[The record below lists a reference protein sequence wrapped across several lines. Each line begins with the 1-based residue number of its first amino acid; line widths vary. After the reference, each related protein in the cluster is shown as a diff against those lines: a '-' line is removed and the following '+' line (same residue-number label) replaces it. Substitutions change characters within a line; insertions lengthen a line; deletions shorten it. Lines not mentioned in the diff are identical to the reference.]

1 MDQTERIFQMERYL
15 DASDKAIREL
25 NEALAAYEETQP
37 LFLQLNEYYGSE
49 LWMRDLEDD
58 EAGKLPRDLKRGVLS
73 EDGIYDLIQENRELL
88 ERMLRLV
95 TAAMGSDKQ
104 NG

>member
-37 LFLQLNEYYGSE
+37 LFLQLSEYYGSE

-104 NG
+104 N

>member
-37 LFLQLNEYYGSE
+37 LFLQLSEYYSSE

-104 NG
+104 N